1 MNRPPLKH
9 FSRAIVAAACM
20 AAAGGSAAAVERARM
35 LAGNVTAIDVK
46 DCLQAAAQAASEE
59 NLDAFIGCFAE
70 KQQPRIRRK
79 AAVLFVN
86 HSIDLEL
93 LDSHLMKQSDT
104 RAEVAVKYRTTLTDE
119 SYHIVSLVGL
129 CLEDGAW
136 RIAREKVEARST
148 VNPNESQSHSG
159 GQVFRFGGGGD
170 VVLGQLNDD
179 GLPADIRRR
188 PGGGC
193 ANGRCGLPR

>member
-1 MNRPPLKH
+1 MNQLPCKQL
-9 FSRAIVAAACM
+9 FRAILAA
-20 AAAGGSAAAVERARM
+20 AAAGGSAEAAQRARM
-35 LAGNVTAIDVK
+35 VADNVTAIDVK
-46 DCLQAAAQAASEE
+46 DCLQAAAKAASDED
-59 NLDAFIGCFAE
+59 LDAFIGCFAE

-93 LDSHLMKQSDT
+93 LDSHLVNESEK
-104 RAEVAVKYRTTLTDE
+104 RAQVAVKYRTTLTNE

-129 CLEDGAW
+129 SLEGGAW

-148 VNPNESQSHSG
+148 IDSSESQSRSG

-170 VVLGQLNDD
+170 VVLGPLNDD
-179 GLPADIRRR
+179 GLPADIVRR